1 MRHRSFFVLIP
12 GFCLSRAL
20 DDPAIDGPQQLCGPG
35 RQAGLGLNLLHHAI
49 CQAVQLFFLAALYRL
64 NLIGDLP
71 EAVRKRLIGDP
82 AFQRRVILRLL
93 LLMTT
98 LATVL
103 EKLPAMSFQEKS
115 RYLDSLRGCD
125 LLILDDFGMERRTD
139 YAQEQVFSIIDGR
152 YLTQKPLIITTNL
165 SLKEMKDPEDMA
177 EMRIFDR
184 ILEVCV
190 PVCFDGP
197 SLRQGKAKEKLALY
211 KELMGR

>member
-1 MRHRSFFVLIP
+1 MS
-12 GFCLSRAL
+12 
-20 DDPAIDGPQQLCGPG
+20 
-35 RQAGLGLNLLHHAI
+35 
-49 CQAVQLFFLAALYRL
+49 
-64 NLIGDLP
+64 
-71 EAVRKRLIGDP
+71 
-82 AFQRRVILRLL
+82 
-93 LLMTT
+93 

-152 YLTQKPLIITTNL
+152 YLAQKPLIITTNL
-165 SLKEMKDPEDMA
+165 SLKEMKDPEDMT
-177 EMRIFDR
+177 ELRIFDR

>member
-1 MRHRSFFVLIP
+1 MTEPDLHELDRRS
-12 GFCLSRAL
+12 R
-20 DDPAIDGPQQLCGPG
+20 
-35 RQAGLGLNLLHHAI
+35 
-49 CQAVQLFFLAALYRL
+49 LY
-64 NLIGDLP
+64 
-71 EAVRKRLIGDP
+71 
-82 AFQRRVILRLL
+82 QRRETAFGSALALRAHRFENDNGSVPALAEAKRYVERWEEMRQNNIGLL
-93 LLMTT
+93 LWGRPGNGKTFAAACIANALCEQWMDVRMTT

-115 RYLDSLRGCD
+115 WYLDSLRGCD

-152 YLTQKPLIITTNL
+152 YLARKPLIVTTNL
-165 SLKEMKDPEDMA
+165 SLKEMKDPEDMT
-177 EMRIFDR
+177 ELRIFDR
-184 ILEVCV
+184 IHELCV

>member
-1 MRHRSFFVLIP
+1 M
-12 GFCLSRAL
+12 
-20 DDPAIDGPQQLCGPG
+20 D
-35 RQAGLGLNLLHHAI
+35 
-49 CQAVQLFFLAALYRL
+49 
-64 NLIGDLP
+64 
-71 EAVRKRLIGDP
+71 VR
-82 AFQRRVILRLL
+82 
-93 LLMTT
+93 MTT

-139 YAQEQVFSIIDGR
+139 YAQEQIFSIIDGR
-152 YLTQKPLIITTNL
+152 YLAQKPLIITTNL
-165 SLKEMKDPEDMA
+165 SLKEMKDPEDMT

-184 ILEVCV
+184 ILEVCI